1 MAKTEIGIQF
11 PTQKM
16 VLFSELEP
24 IKDMNR
30 DEYKNITSS
39 FTDKITTFGFM
50 DTIKV
55 FPKSNG
61 RYKIAEA
68 THRFHSLQ
76 SLSQGKDFEIPVAI
90 LDWKDGDDSE
100 EVLDTIIEFNNT
112 GKAWNIFDYVKANA
126 SANHHNK
133 KVRDTFKEI
142 FDNMKRLKPRLT
154 NAVVAGIY
162 TSQLRG
168 HNKLRDT
175 DQAKKFFVTN
185 ERRIYVDT
193 LLDRLENLV
202 NNHGKKFVNT
212 QFLRRFVYGL
222 NRKANDYISS
232 DMKSSDAF
240 KEWDDFFT
248 KCLLYVDATYAS
260 KGILPEGDDAFN
272 DWLDCVK

>member
-24 IKDMNR
+24 IQDMNR

-39 FTDKITTFGFM
+39 FTDKITTYGFM

-61 RYKIAEA
+61 KYKIAEA
-68 THRFHSLQ
+68 THRYRSLD

-112 GKAWNIFDYVKANA
+112 GKVWNIFDYVKANA
-126 SANHHNK
+126 NAKHHSK
-133 KVRDTFKEI
+133 KVKDTFKEI

-168 HNKLRDT
+168 HNKLRDK
-175 DQAKKFFVTN
+175 DLAKKFFVTN

-193 LLDRLENLV
+193 MLDRLENLV
-202 NNHGKKFVNT
+202 NTHGKKFVNT

-222 NRKANDYISS
+222 NKKANDYISS
-232 DMKSSDAF
+232 KMKSSDAF

-248 KCLLYVDATYAS
+248 KCITFVNATHAS
-260 KGILPEGDDAFN
+260 RGFLPQGDDDFN
-272 DWLDCVK
+272 HWFNNVK